1 MSVICLKVSR
11 KNYKLS
17 TLARASASHTDRSNS
32 QASLLDTHRMS
43 RVDMPGNSIF
53 SELIVYLRKLVFPIT
68 GMSKSCNCSTHISHL
83 KHVTLVVSSSRG
95 KLQKEVRESQW
106 LCLNMKGKV
115 YFSSICSEKSKP
127 PNELLH

>member
-43 RVDMPGNSIF
+43 RIDMPGNSIF
-53 SELIVYLRKLVFPIT
+53 SELIVYLRKI
-68 GMSKSCNCSTHISHL
+68 G
-83 KHVTLVVSSSRG
+83 VSYHWDEQ
-95 KLQKEVRESQW
+95 KLQF
-106 LCLNMKGKV
+106 LHT
-115 YFSSICSEKSKP
+115 YFSPEARDIGGFFIKRKASGRTERILMTLFKHEGKS
-127 PNELLH
+127 LLFLHLFREEQAS

>member
-17 TLARASASHTDRSNS
+17 TLARASVSHTDRSNS

-43 RVDMPGNSIF
+43 RIDMPGNSIF

-68 GMSKSCNCSTHISHL
+68 GMSKSCNSST
-83 KHVTLVVSSSRG
+83 
-95 KLQKEVRESQW
+95 
-106 LCLNMKGKV
+106 
-115 YFSSICSEKSKP
+115 YFSPEARDTGGFFFWRKASGRSERILMTLFKHEGKS
-127 PNELLH
+127 LLFLHLFREEQAS